1 MDGLL
6 IINKEKNMTS
16 HDVVGK
22 LRKILNTKRIGHTGT
37 LDPNATGVLVICVGE
52 ATKLVQFLEQDSKTY
67 YAEIVIG
74 MATDT
79 YYNIRTTSS
88 NVFCY

>member
-22 LRKILNTKRIGHTGT
+22 LRKILKTKRIGHAGT
-37 LDPNATGVLVICVGE
+37 LDPNATGR
-52 ATKLVQFLEQDSKTY
+52 
-67 YAEIVIG
+67 
-74 MATDT
+74 M
-79 YYNIRTTSS
+79 
-88 NVFCY
+88 